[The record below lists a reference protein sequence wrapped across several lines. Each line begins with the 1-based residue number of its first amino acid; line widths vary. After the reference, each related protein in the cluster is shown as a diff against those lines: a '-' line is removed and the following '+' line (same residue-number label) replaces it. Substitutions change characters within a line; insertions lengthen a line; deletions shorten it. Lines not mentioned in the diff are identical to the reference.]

1 MKRKNQTRPA
11 GPTADGTDKEDTD
24 CEDQKL
30 DPELKLLNSNSQSVF
45 GLSRHTHF
53 KTRHMVDLNH
63 ISRLIHASIID
74 L

>member
-11 GPTADGTDKEDTD
+11 PAEGTDKEDTD

-53 KTRHMVDLNH
+53 KTRHMADLNH

>member
-11 GPTADGTDKEDTD
+11 ANAENTDKEDTD

-45 GLSRHTHF
+45 GLSRHTF
-53 KTRHMVDLNH
+53 
-63 ISRLIHASIID
+63 
-74 L
+74 